1 MKTFLKIIIG
11 IFLIVV
17 VGMSLILFFA
27 MYERIDNYERSNI
40 WQLIDLSKKGIVY
53 EDDVILQD
61 NIFYRFSLGYIQ
73 DTNDKAKEWKE
84 AEQIKG
90 KEIFKHI
97 TLFRIMGIGG
107 YSPET
112 GKARMEFEGSK
123 IVLKFTLIPKNNI
136 LEDYRYRRGDES
148 KTDILTY
155 PKDKP
160 FEIIMDLSTYPEYSS
175 SIAKDN
181 KEDWSHDKRIC
192 EIGLNKGEYHIKIE
206 NLYDVLEIKK
216 IRTAFTI
223 TPARYGK

>member
-1 MKTFLKIIIG
+1 
-11 IFLIVV
+11 
-17 VGMSLILFFA
+17 
-27 MYERIDNYERSNI
+27 
-40 WQLIDLSKKGIVY
+40 
-53 EDDVILQD
+53 
-61 NIFYRFSLGYIQ
+61 
-73 DTNDKAKEWKE
+73 
-84 AEQIKG
+84 
-90 KEIFKHI
+90 
-97 TLFRIMGIGG
+97 MGIGG

-206 NLYDVLEIKK
+206 NLYDVLE
-216 IRTAFTI
+216 RTAFTI

>member
-1 MKTFLKIIIG
+1 MKIFLKIVFG

-73 DTNDKAKEWKE
+73 DKNAELKEWKE
-84 AEQIKG
+84 AEQLGVDK
-90 KEIFKHI
+90 FKN
-97 TLFRIMGIGG
+97 TSVFRIMGIGG

-160 FEIIMDLSTYPEYSS
+160 FEIIMDLSKYPEYSS

-181 KEDWSHDKRIC
+181 KEDWSYNKKIC

-206 NLYDVLEIKK
+206 NLNDVPEIKK
-216 IRTAFTI
+216 IRTAFII